1 MLEKRLGKLL
11 RDRRFT
17 IAVAESLTGGL
28 FSKRITDIPGSS
40 DYFLGG
46 IVAYSYFAK
55 GKVLNVP
62 ENTLRN
68 KGLVSKETA
77 SYIAKNVSLLFNS
90 DIGVGVTGVAGPL
103 SQEDKPVGLVY
114 IAVFYNGNTSVIEKH
129 FTGNREKICTEAV
142 DAAMELIIKKIG
154 G

>member
-114 IAVFYNGNTSVIEKH
+114 IAVFYNGNTAVIEEH
-129 FTGNREKICTEAV
+129 FTGNRGKIRTEAV

>member
-11 RDRRFT
+11 KDRRFT
-17 IAVAESLTGGL
+17 IAVTESLTGGL

-55 GKVLNVP
+55 EKILNVP
-62 ENTLRN
+62 ESTLRN
-68 KGLVSKETA
+68 RGLVSKKTV
-77 SYIAKNVSLLFNS
+77 SYLAKNVSLIFNS
-90 DIGVGVTGVAGPL
+90 DIGVGLTGVAGPL
-103 SQEDKPVGLVY
+103 NQEDKPVGLVY
-114 IAVFYNGNTSVIEKH
+114 IAVFYNGNTSVIEEH
-129 FTGNREKICTEAV
+129 FTGNREKIRTEAV
-142 DAAMELIIKKIG
+142 DAAMELIIKTIG